1 MKKTSNVILF
11 IVNEKSG
18 FVHSTLNH
26 HRCVN
31 KILCL
36 KEELHEERVVGYVRK
51 EMEKYPIVMD
61 ISRAIMPDVEIV
73 KQKKSKA
80 TQLMKYAY

>member
-1 MKKTSNVILF
+1 M
-11 IVNEKSG
+11 
-18 FVHSTLNH
+18 HSTLNH

-36 KEELHEERVVGYVRK
+36 KEELHEERAVGYVRK

-61 ISRAIMPDVEIV
+61 LTRIVPDVEV
-73 KQKKSKA
+73 VRQKKSPA
-80 TQLMKYAY
+80 TQLVKYAY